1 MDVNKSRFNEE
12 ARLRER
18 YVQFDIDA
26 LRRVAAAAVN
36 RDRCT
41 SIIKLAEGG
50 FNKIFLL
57 RMDDG
62 YEVVTRIPTP
72 IAGPPHYTTA
82 SEVATLRF
90 LRTVLHVPV
99 PEILAYSTDATN
111 PVGAEY
117 IILERLQG
125 DSLTSRWL
133 SLSTA
138 ELKEVLSQIVE
149 VEEKLFSFSFP
160 AYGSL
165 YYKNDIPI
173 DLQVDIGNKQTTDF
187 CVGPISKRQFWHGER
202 EAMQLDRGPCTYL
215 NLHSMFDITS
225 YRYFVGTKPNDFLI
239 AAARRELA
247 WISEYAKPQP
257 RKTFLL
263 QTDDPIDPNEH
274 AKLLHDYMRLAPFLT
289 PQEPELT
296 SPILRHPDLSLANV
310 ILAPNSTKVLGIIDW
325 QDAAILPLFAQA
337 GYPAFCEHD
346 MTKPQPL
353 KQPKLPDN
361 FESMDPVRKN
371 RPG

>member
-1 MDVNKSRFNEE
+1 M
-12 ARLRER
+12 
-18 YVQFDIDA
+18 
-26 LRRVAAAAVN
+26 
-36 RDRCT
+36 
-41 SIIKLAEGG
+41 IKLAEGG

-62 YEVVTRIPTP
+62 YEVVARIPTP

-82 SEVATLRF
+82 SEVVTLRF
-90 LRTVLHVPV
+90 LRNVLHVPV
-99 PEILAYSTDATN
+99 PEILVYSTDATN

-125 DSLTSRWL
+125 DSLAS
-133 SLSTA
+133 
-138 ELKEVLSQIVE
+138 
-149 VEEKLFSFSFP
+149 P
-160 AYGSL
+160 
-165 YYKNDIPI
+165 
-173 DLQVDIGNKQTTDF
+173 
-187 CVGPISKRQFWHGER
+187 
-202 EAMQLDRGPCTYL
+202 
-215 NLHSMFDITS
+215 
-225 YRYFVGTKPNDFLI
+225 
-239 AAARRELA
+239 AARRELA

-274 AKLLHDYMRLAPFLT
+274 AKLLHDSMRLAPLLA

-310 ILAPNSTKVLGIIDW
+310 ILAPNSTEVLSIIDW
-325 QDAAILPLFAQA
+325 QDSAILPLFAQA

-353 KQPKLPDN
+353 KQPKLPEN
-361 FESMDPVRKN
+361 FESMDPVEKEQTRLKFRMEEAN
-371 RPG
+371 VYYIALTGLDNPLHLKAFRLRHLGLRQYLLAQTGFQWDADLVDLKAALVGITRADSLGIDAEGGTEPENYEHAVEMNKKWRLTMLEESDDHEKDICWRIWPYKDDNDNSEPPAI